1 MLAPRSCLSGRGKVT
16 VLKQRDRDSNF
27 VKGAPKRRRGR
38 FPHGSSQ
45 EPNSHHHAAEALWVG
60 ATAGPP
66 GRGVGAAEAVVR
78 AQLSADRLCSGAAR
92 PERGATCAPEQTV
105 ARRPRHTRGSAD
117 WSAARERAGR
127 GGLTEGARRSTAAG
141 GEDRRA
147 RWLQPGPLALSVPAR
162 AHSSLG
168 PRTEAY
174 DARGKKGVPWARW
187 CAVPV
192 RTRPEQPGLCS
203 AGTALQRGPGSG
215 HVPRPVVRVAARRV
229 CKRTSKRA

>member
-1 MLAPRSCLSGRGKVT
+1 M
-16 VLKQRDRDSNF
+16 
-27 VKGAPKRRRGR
+27 
-38 FPHGSSQ
+38 
-45 EPNSHHHAAEALWVG
+45 
-60 ATAGPP
+60 
-66 GRGVGAAEAVVR
+66 VR

-203 AGTALQRGPGSG
+203 AGTALQRGSGRG

-229 CKRTSKRA
+229 CKRTSKRAWVFCFEDTGERARKHELVFSRRSTAEWECCCMSSGLSDRRRELRTGGQMWLSTVEARGSLALCLV